1 MNILLTAVLFA
12 LSLFLGVLASLEIG
26 RRIGLARLAG
36 DPEGAR
42 AGTGAVDGAIYGLL
56 GLLVA
61 FTFSGAA
68 SRFEE
73 RRKLIGEEANA
84 IGTAYLRLDLLPAEA
99 QGPLKEKFRQYLD
112 SRLGAYR
119 KLPDVA
125 AAKAELGRSVA
136 LQGEIWRD
144 AVAALRLPGAP
155 TPVVVLPPINDM
167 IDITTTRLVRMQT
180 HPPTII
186 FVLLGGITLVA
197 GLLAGHGMAGGQKRN
212 LLHMLVYA
220 TVMAGAVYVIMDLEY
235 PRGGLIRI
243 DAADQTLVDVRNGMK

>member
-1 MNILLTAVLFA
+1 MPAIINAGLFA
-12 LSLFLGVLASLEIG
+12 FGAFLAIVVALELG
-26 RRIGLARLAG
+26 RRIGLAQLAA

-42 AGTGAVDGAIYGLL
+42 TGTGAVDAAIYGLL
-56 GLLVA
+56 GLLIA

-68 SRFEE
+68 TRFEA
-73 RRKLIGEEANA
+73 RRDLIRDEANA
-84 IGTAYLRLDLLPAEA
+84 TGTAYLRLDLLPAEA

-112 SRLGAYR
+112 SRLAAHR
-119 KLPDVA
+119 KLPDVVA
-125 AAKAELGRSVA
+125 ARAELGRSVA

-155 TPVVVLPPINDM
+155 APVAVLPPINDM
-167 IDITTTRLVRMQT
+167 IDITTTRLVGMQT

-186 FVLLGGITLVA
+186 FALLGAIALVS
-197 GLLAGHGMAGGQKRN
+197 GMLAGYGMASGQKRN